1 MFSIDPLV
9 FIDPFLNC
17 ILCVFFR
24 TDIRL
29 DNDRR
34 RKTKCFTKVLLT
46 SATIIGAV
54 TFMYVQF
61 GVATTTISV
70 LFASSPDGQQTADDS
85 GKLLVVTTPSATV
98 VNISITDLDL
108 TSIVSGDQR
117 LDNHS
122 AAELLPIFTSKYQV
136 DNDTV
141 LNDDFV
147 VGPSV
152 SESTALSFVVKDDLT
167 KMR

>member
-1 MFSIDPLV
+1 
-9 FIDPFLNC
+9 
-17 ILCVFFR
+17 
-24 TDIRL
+24 
-29 DNDRR
+29 
-34 RKTKCFTKVLLT
+34 
-46 SATIIGAV
+46 
-54 TFMYVQF
+54 MYVQF
-61 GVATTTISV
+61 GVATTTIPV